1 MKSMS
6 SSTTLNILSL
16 LDSDYT
22 VRQIAPGVGV
32 SIGTVLVV
40 IPHHR
45 TDMPKSLGDCP
56 TKLSESDVRHAIR
69 HISSGKADTAIQVH
83 KVLHFSQIGTL
94 VSRM

>member
-6 SSTTLNILSL
+6 SSTTLDILSL

-32 SIGTVLVV
+32 SIGTVFIV

-45 TDMPKSLGDCP
+45 PDMPESLGDCP
-56 TKLSESDVRHAIR
+56 SKLSESDVRHATR

-83 KVLHFSQIGTL
+83 KVLQVFTNWDFS
-94 VSRM
+94 V